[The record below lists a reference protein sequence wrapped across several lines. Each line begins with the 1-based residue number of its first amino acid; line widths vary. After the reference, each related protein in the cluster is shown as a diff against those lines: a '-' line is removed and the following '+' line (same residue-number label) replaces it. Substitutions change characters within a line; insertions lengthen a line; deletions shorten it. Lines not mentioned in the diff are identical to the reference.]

1 MNYLL
6 QQIINSLGFGSI
18 VALLAAGY
26 TMTFGLIGLVNFA
39 HGEVFMA
46 GAFTAY
52 FILTIL
58 KLPFWLAVLMALVGS
73 IVIGLLVERL
83 AFKPVRGS
91 GMITLFII
99 GLGVSQI
106 LRNSTVMLFDAR
118 LKGFTVSGFLK
129 GVYMLGEVMIFKKTL
144 FIFLAVLVI
153 CTILVYLI
161 KNTKIGI
168 AMRSISYDTQMAQS
182 LGMNTERII
191 IITFAISSALAGFA
205 AVSWGYIYGS
215 VHAGMGVYAVVN
227 AFVASVIGGVGN
239 VLGAVIAGYIIAI
252 GGNLFIAFLPPDL
265 VGLRP
270 LFVWIVFFI
279 ILIFKP
285 SGLFRAN
292 IK

>member
-39 HGEVFMA
+39 HGEVFMV

-52 FILTIL
+52 LTLTIL
-58 KLPFWLAVLMALVGS
+58 NLPFYLSIIMALVGS
-73 IVIGLLVERL
+73 IIIGLLIERL

-91 GMITLFII
+91 GMMTLFII
-99 GLGVSQI
+99 GLGVSEA
-106 LRNSTVMLFDAR
+106 LRNSTVMIFDAR
-118 LKGFTVSGFLK
+118 LKGFAISGFLK
-129 GVYMLGEVMIFKKTL
+129 EVYMLGEVVIFQKTL
-144 FIFLAVLVI
+144 VIFLSVLSI
-153 CTILVYLI
+153 CIILIYLV

-168 AMRSISYDTQMAQS
+168 AMRSISYDIQMSQS

-191 IITFAISSALAGFA
+191 IITFIISSALAGFA
-205 AVSWGYIYGS
+205 AIIWGLIYGS
-215 VHAGMGVYAVVN
+215 VNAGMGVYAVVN

-239 VLGAVIAGYIIAI
+239 VLGAIIAGYIIAI
-252 GGNLFIAFLPPDL
+252 GGNIFIAFLPPDL

-270 LFVWIVFFI
+270 LFVWILFFI

>member
-52 FILTIL
+52 FILTSL
-58 KLPFWLAVLMALVGS
+58 KLPFWLAVIMAIVGS
-73 IVIGLLVERL
+73 IVVGLLVERL

-99 GLGVSQI
+99 GLGVSQV

-129 GVYMLGEVMIFKKTL
+129 GAYMLGEVMIFKKTL
-144 FIFLAVLVI
+144 FIFLTVIVI
-153 CTILVYLI
+153 CTLLVYLI
-161 KNTKIGI
+161 KNTKTGI
-168 AMRSISYDTQMAQS
+168 AMRSISYDAQMAQS

-191 IITFAISSALAGFA
+191 IITFIISSALAGFA

-215 VHAGMGVYAVVN
+215 VYAGMGVYAVVN
-227 AFVASVIGGVGN
+227 AFIASVIGGVGN

>member
-18 VALLAAGY
+18 IALLAAGY

-39 HGEVFMA
+39 HGEVFMV

-52 FILTIL
+52 FILDIL
-58 KLPFWLAVLMALVGS
+58 KLPFWLAVLMAIAGS
-73 IVIGLLVERL
+73 VIIGVALERI

-106 LRNSTVMLFDAR
+106 LRNLTIMLFDPR
-118 LKGFTVSGFLK
+118 LKGFAVNDFLK
-129 GVYMLGEVMIFKKTL
+129 GIYMLGEVVIFRKTL
-144 FIFLAVLVI
+144 VIFLAVLVI
-153 CTILVYLI
+153 CTILVYI
-161 KNTKIGI
+161 VKNTKTGI
-168 AMRSISYDTQMAQS
+168 AMRCISYDTQMAQS
-182 LGMNTERII
+182 FGMNTEKII
-191 IITFAISSALAGFA
+191 IITFIISSALAGFA
-205 AVSWGYIYGS
+205 AILWGYIYGS
-215 VHAGMGVYAVVN
+215 VNAAMGVYAIVN

-239 VLGAVIAGYIIAI
+239 VLGAVVAGYIIAI

-270 LFVWIVFFI
+270 LFVWVVFFI

>member
-18 VALLAAGY
+18 IALLAAGY

-39 HGEVFMA
+39 HGEAFMS

-58 KLPFWLAVLMALVGS
+58 QLPFWLAVLMAIVGS
-73 IVIGLLVERL
+73 VIVGVGLERI

-99 GLGVSQI
+99 GLGASQI
-106 LRNSTVMLFDAR
+106 LRNLAIMLFDPR
-118 LKGFTVSGFLK
+118 LKGFKAPDFLK
-129 GVYMLGEVMIFKKTL
+129 GIYMLGEVVIFKKTL
-144 FIFLAVLVI
+144 VIFLSVLVI
-153 CTILVYLI
+153 CTLLVYLV
-161 KNTKIGI
+161 KNTKTGI
-168 AMRSISYDTQMAQS
+168 AMRCISYDTQIAQS
-182 LGMNTERII
+182 LGMNTEKII
-191 IITFAISSALAGFA
+191 IITFAISSALAGVA
-205 AVSWGYIYGS
+205 AILWGYIYGS
-215 VHAGMGVYAVVN
+215 VNAAMGVYAIVN

-239 VLGAVIAGYIIAI
+239 VLGAVVAGYIIAI

>member
-73 IVIGLLVERL
+73 IVIGVLVERL

-99 GLGVSQI
+99 G
-106 LRNSTVMLFDAR
+106 
-118 LKGFTVSGFLK
+118 
-129 GVYMLGEVMIFKKTL
+129 
-144 FIFLAVLVI
+144 
-153 CTILVYLI
+153 
-161 KNTKIGI
+161 
-168 AMRSISYDTQMAQS
+168 
-182 LGMNTERII
+182 
-191 IITFAISSALAGFA
+191 
-205 AVSWGYIYGS
+205 
-215 VHAGMGVYAVVN
+215 
-227 AFVASVIGGVGN
+227 
-239 VLGAVIAGYIIAI
+239 
-252 GGNLFIAFLPPDL
+252 
-265 VGLRP
+265 
-270 LFVWIVFFI
+270 
-279 ILIFKP
+279 
-285 SGLFRAN
+285 
-292 IK
+292 

>member
-52 FILTIL
+52 FILTSL
-58 KLPFWLAVLMALVGS
+58 KLPFWLAVIMAIVGS
-73 IVIGLLVERL
+73 IVVGLLVERL

-99 GLGVSQI
+99 GLGVSQV

-129 GVYMLGEVMIFKKTL
+129 GAYMLGEVMIFKKTL
-144 FIFLAVLVI
+144 FIFLTVIAI
-153 CTILVYLI
+153 CTLLVYLI
-161 KNTKIGI
+161 KNTKTGI
-168 AMRSISYDTQMAQS
+168 AMRSISYDAQMAQS

-191 IITFAISSALAGFA
+191 IITFIISSALAGFA

-215 VHAGMGVYAVVN
+215 VYAGMGVYAVVN
-227 AFVASVIGGVGN
+227 AFIASVIGGVGN

-285 SGLFRAN
+285 NGLFRAN